1 MYLKQNGNQNKTQD
15 DPDHHDGIKHNFI
28 ASKTLMF
35 GPETKIFLIFLLAF
49 HLAAKIGKIFPIFV
63 LVNAS
68 GKIGKDA
75 TDQT

>member
-1 MYLKQNGNQNKTQD
+1 MLKQNGNQNKTQD
-15 DPDHHDGIKHNFI
+15 DPDHHNGVKQDFI
-28 ASKTLMF
+28 ASKTF
-35 GPETKIFLIFLLAF
+35 VFRPETKIFLIFLLAF
-49 HLAAKIGKIFPIFV
+49 HPAAKIGKIFPIFV